1 MSLFGFVKDVGRSL
15 FKKDEQAAAAI
26 KQHIEANNPGV
37 SSLAV
42 SFDDGIVGL
51 SGECVSVAAL
61 QKCILMA
68 GNVKGVADVYV
79 NGLTVKAGA
88 SDMAPASAAAP
99 AAAPATAGAP
109 ANAQTV
115 PASNV
120 PVEYY
125 LIKSG
130 DTLSRI
136 AKQHY
141 GDANQYPRI
150 FDANREVIEH
160 PDKIFPGQKIRIPR
174 D

>member
-37 SSLAV
+37 NALAV
-42 SFDDGIVGL
+42 TFDDGIVGL

-79 NGLTVKAGA
+79 SGLTVKAGA
-88 SDMAPASAAAP
+88 SDMAPAAAASP
-99 AAAPATAGAP
+99 AATPVAGSTPAD
-109 ANAQTV
+109 AQTI
-115 PASNV
+115 PASTV
-120 PVEYY
+120 QVEYY

-141 GDANQYPRI
+141 GDANKYPQI
-150 FDANREVIEH
+150 FEANREVIED

>member
-1 MSLFGFVKDVGRSL
+1 MSLFGFVKDIGRSL
-15 FKKDEQAAAAI
+15 FKKDEEAAAAI

-51 SGECVSVAAL
+51 SGECESVAAL

-79 NGLTVKAGA
+79 KGLTVKAGA
-88 SDMAPASAAAP
+88 SDMAPAPAAAP
-99 AAAPATAGAP
+99 AAGA
-109 ANAQTV
+109 ALADAQTV
-115 PASNV
+115 PASTV

-141 GDANQYPRI
+141 GDANRYPEI
-150 FDANREVIEH
+150 FEANREVIE
-160 PDKIFPGQKIRIPR
+160 DADRIFPGQKIRIPR
-174 D
+174 N